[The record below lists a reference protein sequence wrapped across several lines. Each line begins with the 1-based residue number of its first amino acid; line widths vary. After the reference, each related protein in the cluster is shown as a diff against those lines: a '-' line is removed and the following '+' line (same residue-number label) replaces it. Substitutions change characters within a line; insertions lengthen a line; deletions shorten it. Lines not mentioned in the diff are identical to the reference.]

1 MAEKNS
7 SSTSRSPR
15 RQTPDSLQKS
25 PNRKTTI
32 NYLDMLLVEED
43 VSQLIC
49 QNLKPPP
56 LNPQW
61 WDLWFK
67 LPRFSPI
74 LEVEVGN
81 FWLCKKF
88 CVFFCLIQDLI
99 ASHQSTLNKLS
110 VELSKKIM
118 STNGTE
124 CEVDIIIE
132 VSLYLN
138 VRNNIILFYLSVVLK
153 KSATFNLRNAGKIFS
168 RCSRNW

>member
-56 LNPQW
+56 LNPQ
-61 WDLWFK
+61 
-67 LPRFSPI
+67 
-74 LEVEVGN
+74 
-81 FWLCKKF
+81 
-88 CVFFCLIQDLI
+88 
-99 ASHQSTLNKLS
+99 
-110 VELSKKIM
+110 
-118 STNGTE
+118 
-124 CEVDIIIE
+124 
-132 VSLYLN
+132 
-138 VRNNIILFYLSVVLK
+138 
-153 KSATFNLRNAGKIFS
+153 
-168 RCSRNW
+168 